1 MRSVASSPVVL
12 VSDRPYSCEVTLTLL
27 SVSCLVPNV
36 SSPKRRIET
45 DVMKLLMSD
54 YDVQLVNDNM
64 QVSVSC
70 SF

>member
-1 MRSVASSPVVL
+1 MPDRTTDSASNLACPA
-12 VSDRPYSCEVTLTLL
+12 
-27 SVSCLVPNV
+27 

-64 QVSVSC
+64 QVCRTLLLVGREG
-70 SF
+70 